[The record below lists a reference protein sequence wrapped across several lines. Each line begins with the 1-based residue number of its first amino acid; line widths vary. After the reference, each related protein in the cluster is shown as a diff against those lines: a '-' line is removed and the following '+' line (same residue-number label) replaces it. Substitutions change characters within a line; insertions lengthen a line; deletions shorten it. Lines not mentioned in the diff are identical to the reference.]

1 LNVNSYSILTEKE
14 MIVKAWATEANE
26 MSDAE
31 KQANDTP
38 VLMFILVV
46 GVRA

>member
-1 LNVNSYSILTEKE
+1 VNSYSILSEKE
-14 MIVKAWATEANE
+14 MIVKVWEANE

-38 VLMFILVV
+38 VLMFIFVV
-46 GVRA
+46 GVGA